1 MCRVFVRHTGYFL
14 IGWLKHFSILGFE
27 MERKFLLQGLE
38 TRASI
43 GIYDYERAAL
53 QRIKIDAELLLNSCT
68 EPLDDEIGSTLN
80 YDTIRNTILD
90 IVSAQH
96 YDLQETLARKLFDA
110 LHSLDDV
117 DSVRVRTSKPD
128 AYNDCETIAYQLSN
142 F

>member
-1 MCRVFVRHTGYFL
+1 
-14 IGWLKHFSILGFE
+14 

-80 YDTIRNTILD
+80 
-90 IVSAQH
+90 
-96 YDLQETLARKLFDA
+96 
-110 LHSLDDV
+110 
-117 DSVRVRTSKPD
+117 
-128 AYNDCETIAYQLSN
+128 
-142 F
+142 